1 MPYKDHCSPGVQ
13 FFCSQGVQFFCSP
26 GVQFILQSCQSL
38 HKQTH
43 TAFSLPSNTAQ
54 ELSAPHLSSQIRQ
67 MAMSTQTTH
76 ILLHSSVDTLNKKV
90 KCYPFSPVKVQPLS
104 TSQRGFFRC
113 QKHVR
118 FLHYSSKFQQR
129 RLELAFISLHHSKLF
144 KYSRTIWYKN
154 WYCSK
159 LSMNCGLLMRICL
172 TAW

>member
-76 ILLHSSVDTLNKKV
+76 ILLHSSVDTLKKKSQMLSIQPSKSAATV
-90 KCYPFSPVKVQPLS
+90 NFPKGIFSMPKACQISSLQQQVPTASVGTCFYQPAS
-104 TSQRGFFRC
+104 F
-113 QKHVR
+113 
-118 FLHYSSKFQQR
+118 
-129 RLELAFISLHHSKLF
+129 
-144 KYSRTIWYKN
+144 
-154 WYCSK
+154 
-159 LSMNCGLLMRICL
+159 
-172 TAW
+172 